1 MSENQPS
8 SNYTLYPLLWLSIC
22 FAAGIFAGKALALG
36 WKIPLAIC
44 LVSALLTVI
53 LLARKL
59 AIVFLFIGFTA
70 LGAFYFQSRE
80 AAASP
85 DRLKLVYES
94 GAIKTGDPVEV
105 EGTLRGKPE
114 PAINGYFL
122 ELKADKIVYKSEQK
136 RVSGNVRFF
145 APLRSGD
152 IIGEYER
159 LELKY
164 GSRIRVAC
172 NLRREEAFLNP
183 GVPSRKDLLD
193 QQETDATGIIES
205 PLLIEKISDHR
216 PFPPLAWVYEQRQ
229 NLIIEFRDKFSVSTA
244 GIMIASLLGDKYFL
258 DRRTAEV
265 FREGG
270 TFHVL
275 VISGLHI
282 TFIGGF
288 VVVVLR
294 LVTRRKLWQFIAAN
308 IFLWSYAMAVG
319 AQVPVVRAAIM
330 FTILLLA
337 QLIYRNGTLLNSL
350 GACAIIFLVWRPADL
365 FTASFQL
372 TFMSVGAIVACA
384 FPLIEN
390 LRRIGRWSPNTAQPF
405 PARAPR
411 WLKRFCEMLYWRE
424 EVWTIERK
432 RNVWSANLFKSP
444 YLKWVEA
451 RGLKGLA
458 AWLFEGVLVSLIV
471 QVWLLPLLVV
481 YFNRVSFASVLLNL
495 WVGFFIGLE
504 SFSAVIAVLFAQV
517 NSALA
522 LPVIKLTE
530 ILNWL
535 LLSVPSLFV
544 ANDLASARPALYAG
558 PMRAVYILYFIPV
571 LLLTTAINKWRP
583 FSYRTRKEDWDRV
596 REYRPWTSKVSAAA
610 LVILIFLI
618 VAHPF
623 SALRPDGKL
632 HFDFLDVGQGDSTLI
647 TFPDGQTLLIDGG
660 GIAAIKQIVPREGE
674 AGEIF
679 EPDTG
684 RVGETVVSPFLW
696 QRGYSK
702 VDYMLATHADTDHM
716 QGLVDVAKNFR
727 VRSALIARTP
737 AEDTDFK
744 EFASVLE
751 NRGVP
756 VVQIS
761 RGDVIVF
768 DNVRIEV
775 LYPEALRSDEP
786 AGAPWDNN
794 RSIVLRVTYGDTRF
808 LLTGDIE
815 AGTEKALLGDP
826 VSLKADVVKVP
837 HHGSHTSSTENFV
850 NAVGARYA
858 VIPVGQR
865 SRFGHPHKEVVDRW
879 VNSGAEVMTSG
890 ERGTISIVSDGRELY
905 VRTYRP

>member
-1 MSENQPS
+1 
-8 SNYTLYPLLWLSIC
+8 LSIC
-22 FAAGIFAGKALALG
+22 FASGIFAGKTFNINWKYALAV
-36 WKIPLAIC
+36 C
-44 LVSALLTVI
+44 LTSALLTII

-59 AIVFLFIGFTA
+59 GIAFLAIAFTA
-70 LGAFYFQSRE
+70 LGAFYFQSGL

-85 DRLKLVYES
+85 DRLKVAYES
-94 GAIKTGDPVEV
+94 GQIRSGDPVEV
-105 EGTLRGKPE
+105 EGSLRGKPE
-114 PAINGYFL
+114 PAINGCFL
-122 ELKADKIVYKSEQK
+122 EMKADRVFYKDERK
-136 RVSGNVRFF
+136 GVSGNVRFF
-145 APLRSGD
+145 APLRSD
-152 IIGEYER
+152 EIIGEYER
-159 LELKY
+159 LELVY
-164 GSRIRVAC
+164 GSRVRVAS
-172 NLRREEAFLNP
+172 NLRRDDAFLNP
-183 GVPSRKDLLD
+183 GVTSRKDLLD
-193 QQETDATGIIES
+193 QQEIDVSGIIES
-205 PLLIEKISDHR
+205 PLLIEKIGDDR
-216 PFPPLAWVYEQRQ
+216 GFPPLAWVYEQRQ
-229 NLIIEFRDKFSVSTA
+229 NLVREFRDKFSVSTA

-258 DRRTAEV
+258 DRQTADI

-288 VVVVLR
+288 VVVALR

-308 IFLWSYAMAVG
+308 VILWSYALAVG

-350 GACAIIFLVWRPADL
+350 GACAMILLVWRPADL

-390 LRRIGRWSPNTAQPF
+390 LRRIGRWSPNTAAPF
-405 PARAPR
+405 PARVPG

-424 EVWTIERK
+424 EVWKIERK

-444 YLKWVEA
+444 YFKWIEV

-458 AWLFEGVLVSLIV
+458 GWLFEGVLVSVIV
-471 QVWLLPLLVV
+471 QIWLLPLLVV

-530 ILNWL
+530 ILNCL
-535 LLSVPSLFV
+535 LLSVPRIFV
-544 ANDLASARPALYAG
+544 ANDWASSRPALYSG
-558 PMRAVYILYFIPV
+558 VPRAIYVLYFIPV
-571 LLLTTAINKWRP
+571 ILITIAVNKWNP
-583 FSYRTRKEDWDRV
+583 FSYRTRQQGESRARKV
-596 REYRPWTSKVSAAA
+596 LPVISKASAAA
-610 LVILIFLI
+610 LLLLVLLI
-618 VAHPF
+618 VFHPF
-623 SALRPDGKL
+623 SAPRPDGKL
-632 HFDFLDVGQGDSTLI
+632 HFDFLDVGQGDSTLV

-660 GIAAIKQIVPREGE
+660 GIAAIKQAVPRDGE
-674 AGEIF
+674 VDEIF

-702 VDYMLATHADTDHM
+702 INYILATHADTDHM
-716 QGLVDVAKNFR
+716 QGLVDAAKNFG
-727 VRSALIARTP
+727 VRSALVARTP
-737 AEDTDFK
+737 TDDADFS
-744 EFASVLE
+744 ELAAVLQK
-751 NRGVP
+751 RGVP

-768 DNVRIEV
+768 DDVRIEV
-775 LYPEALRSDEP
+775 LYPEALRPDAP
-786 AGAPWDNN
+786 ADARWDNN
-794 RSIVLRVTYGDTRF
+794 HSIVLRVTYGETKF

-815 AGTEKALLGDP
+815 AGAERALLGDP
-826 VSLKADVVKVP
+826 ASLKADVVKVP
-837 HHGSHTSSTENFV
+837 HHGSHTSSTQEFV
-850 NAVGARYA
+850 NAVGAKYA
-858 VIPVGQR
+858 VVPVGQR
-865 SRFGHPHKEVVDRW
+865 SRFGHPHKEVVERW
-879 VNSGAEVMTSG
+879 SNSGAKVMTTG
-890 ERGTISIVSDGRELY
+890 ERGTISITTDGHDLEIKAYTGDLL
-905 VRTYRP
+905 P